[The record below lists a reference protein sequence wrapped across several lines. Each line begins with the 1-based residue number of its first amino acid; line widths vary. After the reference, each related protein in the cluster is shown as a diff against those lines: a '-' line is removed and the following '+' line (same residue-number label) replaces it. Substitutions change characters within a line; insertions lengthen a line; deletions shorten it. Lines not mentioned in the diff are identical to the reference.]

1 MAEIGKWMP
10 ERDDRRT
17 RPWTVARKNGARGLT
32 CYRETLTT
40 MAGDVRRFG
49 SREAAQKL
57 CDGLNGANRMRGKR

>member
-57 CDGLNGANRMRGKR
+57 CDELNGANRMRGKQ